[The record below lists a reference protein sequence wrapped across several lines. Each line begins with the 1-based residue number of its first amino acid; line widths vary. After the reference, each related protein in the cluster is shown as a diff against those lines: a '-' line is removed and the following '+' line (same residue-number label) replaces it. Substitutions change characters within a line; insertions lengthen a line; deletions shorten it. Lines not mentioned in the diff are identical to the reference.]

1 MIPAAGLCPRVV
13 SRRSL
18 RRQYGWRLRRTFVVD
33 SNGLMSKLVRA
44 YAPGMATESS
54 VPPGALAFSRGS
66 LRLHTGLVKGGGL
79 KGQLLLTLN
88 GIYNRTFECHHCL
101 LESLIKLHTSLP
113 PATWFLLAG
122 AAVATAISI
131 LMAIA
136 CLYSRLSDA
145 RLDEIR
151 DSFTERDAHG
161 NLRYQ
166 PAAHWFGT
174 IARANHDTGLKML
187 QSADQAFELS
197 AVTED
202 LFLLASKVLA
212 KHRWVNKG
220 WVAAGAS
227 LLLLL
232 AAAVSAVIAT

>member
-1 MIPAAGLCPRVV
+1 
-13 SRRSL
+13 
-18 RRQYGWRLRRTFVVD
+18 
-33 SNGLMSKLVRA
+33 
-44 YAPGMATESS
+44 MATESS
-54 VPPGALAFSRGS
+54 VPPGALAFSRGLYAS
-66 LRLHTGLVKGGGL
+66 TLDWYKVADS

-88 GIYNRTFECHHCL
+88 GVYITVLSSVTIASSQNL
-101 LESLIKLHTSLP
+101 VKLHTSLP

-151 DSFTERDAHG
+151 DSFTERDAQG
-161 NLRYQ
+161 NLRYG
-166 PAAHWFGT
+166 PAALYWFGT
-174 IARANHDTGLKML
+174 IARINHDIGLKML
-187 QSADQAFELS
+187 QSADEAFELS

-212 KHRWVNKG
+212 KHRWVNMG
-220 WVAAGAS
+220 WVAAGTS